1 MTWPELLQS
10 DKLVLTPDDVAPIL
24 GCNPSAIREQAQRDA
39 RLLGFPVTITGSRV
53 RIHAGQRGVPH
64 PAPGNGSAFLCGLKR
79 RFGNEHTYQIRS
91 PTA

>member
-53 RIHAGQRGVPH
+53 RIPRQALFWFVQYGYPMPVNAAFPIQPQGTDLRFYAG
-64 PAPGNGSAFLCGLKR
+64 
-79 RFGNEHTYQIRS
+79 
-91 PTA
+91 